1 MGGKNIKLSDLG
13 WAAATLAFGAI
24 FGFMFGMLGFVVVHG
39 FGMVLVLML
48 PFFLIQLLFQAAFSR
63 MLLFII
69 SFLKIH
75 QMIRLSRR
83 PKNILG
89 GAAIVFTW
97 DFRLEPLTA
106 FSPSGPFR
114 SGKINHTTAQAWFR
128 TSLMDDFKM
137 AYDNSMHKLRTITP
151 I

>member
-69 SFLKIH
+69 SFFKNTPDDTPEPPTEEYPWW
-75 QMIRLSRR
+75 RR
-83 PKNILG
+83 YSFYMGFPI
-89 GAAIVFTW
+89 GAAYGI
-97 DFRLEPLTA
+97 
-106 FSPSGPFR
+106 FSVWSV
-114 SGKINHTTAQAWFR
+114 
-128 TSLMDDFKM
+128 
-137 AYDNSMHKLRTITP
+137 
-151 I
+151 